1 MGSKKDIFCCE
12 CNKTIGDE
20 VFLTVKGSRPSAPKL
35 NDNIKVVD
43 RYCVNCIRDKSLED
57 YFLDKYYTIETES
70 MLKLQA
76 LLARGFLK
84 D

>member
-1 MGSKKDIFCCE
+1 MGSKKDIFCCD
-12 CNKTIGDE
+12 CGKIIGDE
-20 VFLTVKGSRPSAPKL
+20 VFLTVKGSRPSAPNL
-35 NDNIKVVD
+35 DDNIKVVD
-43 RYCVNCIRDKSLED
+43 RYCVNCIKDKSLED
-57 YFLDKYYTIETES
+57 YFLGKYYTIETES

>member
-1 MGSKKDIFCCE
+1 MGLKKDIFCCE
-12 CNKTIGDE
+12 CGKTIGNE
-20 VFLTVKGSRPSAPKL
+20 VFLTVKGSRPSTPNL

-43 RYCVNCIRDKSLED
+43 RYCVNCIRDKSLVD
-57 YFLDKYYTIETES
+57 FFLNKYYTIETES

-76 LLARGFLK
+76 LLVRGFLK

>member
-12 CNKTIGDE
+12 CGKTIGNE
-20 VFLTVKGSRPSAPKL
+20 VFLTVKGSRPSKPDL
-35 NDNIKVVD
+35 DDNIEVID
-43 RYCVNCIRDKSLED
+43 RYCVNCIKDKSLED
-57 YFLDKYYTIETES
+57 YFLGKYYTIETES

>member
-1 MGSKKDIFCCE
+1 MGSKKDIFFFFCG
-12 CNKTIGDE
+12 KTIGNE
-20 VFLTVKGSRPSAPKL
+20 VFLTVKGSRPSTPNL

-57 YFLDKYYTIETES
+57 FFLSKYYTIETES

-76 LLARGFLK
+76 LLAKGFLK